1 MMSSQWQNL
10 LRNLGEWEGSFTRF
24 SPQGEEVGDTP
35 TLVTLEGLE
44 DDRRVLQ
51 KVWRFPTSGETP
63 APLVLEYRT
72 VNRGT
77 LFFESGAFS
86 TGSMQFSPFGDF
98 GAELGLMAGDRR
110 MRLVQLF
117 DSACLSQITLIRE
130 SRKGSNAPENPPLTV
145 EQLVG
150 EWEGEAVTL
159 YPDWRSTDLYP
170 TQLSLSLQGN
180 VLSQVAKAP
189 DFHFTS
195 TATIDGSILQF
206 GQEEHSVRVLLL
218 PDGASCTA
226 PLKLPKQRGFFLEAG
241 WLIHPTLRQRMIRS
255 YDDRGGWVS
264 LTFIAERKVS

>member
-1 MMSSQWQNL
+1 MSSQWQNL

-44 DDRRVLQ
+44 DDRAVLQ

-63 APLVLEYRT
+63 PPLVLEYRT

-77 LFFESGAFS
+77 LFFDSGAFS

-98 GAELGLMAGDRR
+98 GAELGLISGDRR

-117 DSACLSQITLIRE
+117 DSGCFSQMTLIRE
-130 SRKGSNAPENPPLTV
+130 SRKGTNTAENPPLTV

-159 YPDWRSTDLYP
+159 YPDWRSTDP
-170 TQLSLSLQGN
+170 FATKLSLSLEGT
-180 VLSQVAKAP
+180 VLSQRAIAP
-189 DFHFTS
+189 DFDFTS
-195 TATIDGSILQF
+195 TATVDGSILRF
-206 GQEEHSVRVLLL
+206 GEEEHSVRVVLL

-226 PLKLPKQRGFFLEAG
+226 PLKIPRQRSFFLEAG
-241 WLIHPTLRQRMIRS
+241 WLINPTLRQRMIRS

-264 LTFIAERKVS
+264 LTLIRERKVG